1 MSDEGDK
8 NKVGNIISGREE
20 FSDLIQCLECT
31 YCESCRIKALVKKIK
46 NNTKEV
52 KYLSVDKILKYKI
65 FRKVKGNTLTTN

>member
-31 YCESCRIKALVKKIK
+31 YCESCRIKALGKKIK
-46 NNTKEV
+46 IIPK
-52 KYLSVDKILKYKI
+52 
-65 FRKVKGNTLTTN
+65 R